1 MRFRIVFI
9 AIVLTLPASIALACS
24 QHSQQTQSC
33 SAGTVWDSNA
43 QKCTK
48 QVSG

>member
-1 MRFRIVFI
+1 MRLKITII
-9 AIVLTLPASIALACS
+9 ALALSLPASSVLACS

-33 SAGTVWDSNA
+33 SAGTVWDSDM

>member
-1 MRFRIVFI
+1 MRLKIVTI
-9 AIVLTLPASIALACS
+9 ALALSLPVGSALACS
-24 QHSQQTQSC
+24 QHSQQTKTC
-33 SAGTVWDSNA
+33 SAGTVWDSDM